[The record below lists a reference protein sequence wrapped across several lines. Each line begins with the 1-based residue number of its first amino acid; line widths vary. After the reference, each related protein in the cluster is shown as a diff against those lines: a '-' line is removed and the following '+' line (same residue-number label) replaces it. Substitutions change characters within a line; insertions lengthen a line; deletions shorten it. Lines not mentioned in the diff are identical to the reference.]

1 MSCFYLEI
9 QPVACTNHI
18 HENVQQKTAP
28 KDEFLITVFNI
39 SMLLNTKVS
48 QGNVASRLSCD
59 EIFIVAQLQIYSR
72 VAGENFL
79 KIDQDVA
86 ENWAIT

>member
-1 MSCFYLEI
+1 
-9 QPVACTNHI
+9 
-18 HENVQQKTAP
+18 
-28 KDEFLITVFNI
+28 
-39 SMLLNTKVS
+39 MLLNTKVS